1 MHAKNG
7 QRVFILLWVLLLA
20 GPPSWAAVGDEPAR
34 RLSPQGLEN
43 LEAFTRLLG
52 YVRFFHPSDQAAAA
66 NWDQVAVAGIQSVE
80 GAVGAADL
88 ALTLEAFF
96 RPLAPTLRVYPEGQ
110 RPALP
115 AELLPPPG
123 VENPSVTFWHHRG
136 VGLPGNTIPTWLS
149 RRDTFPNAPLASTLL
164 PLPGDPVE
172 VSLGAGVSALVPLT
186 LYKNAFGTIPATST
200 PAPAPDKPAGFTPSG
215 NDRVTRL
222 AGVALA
228 WPVFQH
234 FYPYFDIAQPDWP
247 AELRKALSS
256 AAEDA
261 DERAFVDTLRRM
273 MAALED
279 GHARVSHRS
288 YVLSHQIPLAWDW
301 IDGRVVVTH
310 ADPLG
315 APGLTRGDIVLTI
328 DNRPANQV
336 FQEHRD
342 LAPGATFRHRR
353 WRALQTMALGAQN
366 EEVRL
371 RVLKHHG
378 GVDEVTV
385 RRTFAVPGGPGGRPF
400 PEPRPEKI
408 AEIRPGI
415 FYVDLDRINDD
426 DFYAAFDQ
434 LAAARGLIFDLRGYP
449 WEVGVDPI
457 VYMLDRPA
465 RSAIFNIPLTHRPDR
480 QSVGHVDV
488 GWPLPDFLLLPAPR
502 VFITDGR
509 AISYAETWMAFVE
522 EYKLGE
528 IVGESTSGTNG
539 TINFVLLPGG
549 YSLRFTGM
557 QVLKH
562 DGTPHHGV
570 GILATV
576 PASRTLKGIR
586 EGRDEFLEKA
596 IEVVSRP

>member
-1 MHAKNG
+1 MRKFSVALLW
-7 QRVFILLWVLLLA
+7 ILLGTSNAALA
-20 GPPSWAAVGDEPAR
+20 TPANEPAR
-34 RLSPQGLEN
+34 RLAPEGARN

-66 NWDQVAVAGIQSVE
+66 DWDRVAIAGVQAVE
-80 GAVGAADL
+80 DASGAADL
-88 ALTLEAFF
+88 ALTLEDFF

-123 VENPSVTFWHHRG
+123 VENPDVTFWHHRG
-136 VGLPGNTIPTWLS
+136 VGLPGNTIPTWSSS
-149 RRDTFPNAPLASTLL
+149 RLVFPNAPPANSFVPGPGE
-164 PLPGDPVE
+164 PLE
-172 VSLGAGVSALVPLT
+172 VSLGGGVSALVPLS
-186 LYKNAFGTIPATST
+186 LYKNAFGTIPPTSA
-200 PAPAPDKPAGFTPSG
+200 PAPAPEKPAGFLPSG

-234 FYPYFDIAQPDWP
+234 FYPYFDIVPADWP

-288 YVLSHQIPLAWDW
+288 YVLSHQIPLTWDW
-301 IDGRVVVTH
+301 IDDRVVITH

-328 DNRPANQV
+328 DNRPAGQV
-336 FQEHRD
+336 FQEHWD
-342 LAPGATFRHRR
+342 LAPGASFRHRR

-385 RRTFAVPGGPGGRPF
+385 RRTFSVPGGPGGRPF
-400 PEPRPEKI
+400 SEPRPEKI
-408 AEIRPGI
+408 AEIQPGI
-415 FYVDLDRINDD
+415 LYVDLDRINDD

-434 LAAARGLIFDLRGYP
+434 LAAAQGIIFDLRGYP
-449 WEVGVDPI
+449 WEVGLDAI

-465 RSAIFNIPLTHRPDR
+465 RSAIFNVPLTHRPDR
-480 QSVGHVDV
+480 QWVGHVDV
-488 GWPLPDFLLLPAPR
+488 GWPLPNFLLLPAPR

-522 EYKLGE
+522 EYELGE
-528 IVGESTSGTNG
+528 IVGEATSGTNG
-539 TINFVLLPGG
+539 TINFVFLPGG

-557 QVLKH
+557 RVLKH

-570 GILATV
+570 GILPTV
-576 PASRTLKGIR
+576 PVSRTLAGIR

-596 IEVVSRP
+596 IEVVNP